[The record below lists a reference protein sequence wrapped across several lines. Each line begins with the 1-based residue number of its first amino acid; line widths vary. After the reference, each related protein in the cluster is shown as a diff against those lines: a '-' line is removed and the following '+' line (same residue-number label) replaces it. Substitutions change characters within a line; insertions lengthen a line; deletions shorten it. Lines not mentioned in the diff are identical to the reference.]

1 MSMTLNFYAVRYKG
15 EYFRRRGFGGSGKQW
30 VDDLARATI
39 YPNRA
44 QAVSRVTWWARHG
57 GIMAELI
64 RLSVSVDG
72 VEPMAEQFAKLEA
85 KREKALHNANVAAKR
100 RAFEQAKSAYD
111 AVRK

>member
-1 MSMTLNFYAVRYKG
+1 VTLQFYAVRHDGK
-15 EYFRRRGFGGSGKQW
+15 YFRRRGYGGSGEQW
-30 VDDLARATI
+30 VDELARATI
-39 YPNRA
+39 YPKRA

-72 VEPMAEQFAKLEA
+72 IEPMAEQLAKLQA

-100 RAFEQAKSAYD
+100 RAFEQAKAQYD